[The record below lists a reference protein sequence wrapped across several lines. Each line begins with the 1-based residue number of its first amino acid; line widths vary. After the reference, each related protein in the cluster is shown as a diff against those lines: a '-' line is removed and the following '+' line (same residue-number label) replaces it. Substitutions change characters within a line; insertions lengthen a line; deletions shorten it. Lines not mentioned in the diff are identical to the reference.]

1 MLQEATQHKTA
12 VEYLIDYKKLFN
24 SQLTHKQL
32 MSFVIEVLQFDPSTQ
47 QIYASFEQ
55 LLEKMIER
63 RRTEI

>member
-1 MLQEATQHKTA
+1 
-12 VEYLIDYKKLFN
+12 
-24 SQLTHKQL
+24 